1 VTSASGRGGRQGDA
15 ARELGLFSL
24 LALGVNGIVGV
35 GIFFTPNLVA
45 ALVPGRAGVLAYA
58 LTLLALL
65 PVALTYAR
73 LGSRFDRD
81 GGPYVWARAAFG
93 ERAAFLVGFVA
104 YASAVLST
112 AAVIAGLGEYTAPLL
127 GLEPEKKLFAVGC
140 ALVFGAIALSGLKP
154 SAWVWS
160 ALTVLKLLPLL
171 ALVGIFLF
179 GGAPGGAAHADA
191 PLAHVSWSRAVL
203 LIVFP
208 MQGFEIVP
216 VPGSHVRSAARA
228 IPIATVGSLVLCAG
242 LYALLHLAC
251 VQAVPGLAHEATP
264 LIATASSLGGPKLA
278 SLVSA
283 GTNVSAI
290 GIGFGMMV
298 MTPRYLAALEAGGA
312 QTALLALET
321 RHHVPRRALFAT
333 LVFVVVLV
341 SVGALSRLFVLSS
354 VAVLFQ
360 YSVSVLALCVLALR
374 RQHGLSPRDAL
385 PGPFAL
391 VALGIVAQAVERAE
405 LLVMAGIVAAALL
418 LWFARA
424 RIFR

>member
-1 VTSASGRGGRQGDA
+1 VSPSEPSAGTVAA
-15 ARELGLFSL
+15 ARELGVLSL
-24 LALGVNGIVGV
+24 LALGINGIVGV

-45 ALVPGRAGVLAYA
+45 ALVPGRAGVFAYA

-93 ERAAFLVGFVA
+93 EQIAFLVGFVA

-127 GLEPEKKLFAVGC
+127 GWGDHKKLFAVC
-140 ALVFGAIALSGLKP
+140 AALVFGAIALSGLKP

-160 ALTVLKLLPLL
+160 SLTVLKLLPLL
-171 ALVGIFLF
+171 FLVGVFAL
-179 GGAPGGAAHADA
+179 GGHSASVESGSLG
-191 PLAHVSWSRAVL
+191 HVSWSRAVL

-228 IPIATVGSLVLCAG
+228 IPIATIGSLVLCAG

-251 VQAVPGLAHEATP
+251 VVAVPTLASQHTP
-264 LIATASSLGGPKLA
+264 LIAAAQALGGAHLA
-278 SLVSA
+278 TLVSA

-290 GIGFGMMV
+290 GIGFGMMA
-298 MTPRYLAALEAGGA
+298 MTPRYLAAVEAGGA
-312 QTALLALET
+312 ENALIAHET

-333 LVFVVVLV
+333 LVLVVVLV

-374 RQHGLSPRDAL
+374 RRNGLSPRDAL
-385 PGPFAL
+385 SAPFAL

-405 LLVMAGIVAAALL
+405 LFVMSGIVAVALL
-418 LWFARA
+418 LWFGRA
-424 RIFR
+424 RLFR